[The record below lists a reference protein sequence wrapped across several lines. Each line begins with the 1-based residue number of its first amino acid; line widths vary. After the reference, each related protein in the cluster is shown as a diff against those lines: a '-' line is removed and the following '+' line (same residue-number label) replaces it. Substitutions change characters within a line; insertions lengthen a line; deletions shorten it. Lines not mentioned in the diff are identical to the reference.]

1 MNHWE
6 NWQLWNLL
14 GCWESISLLNYIDS
28 VIKTAS
34 KVAFYLQKSTLQ
46 PCIEY
51 GYHVW
56 ACSPSCHS
64 DMLDRLQKQIY
75 KTVSHTLVA
84 SLEPLAH
91 CRHIASVNL
100 LYRYLFSRCSS
111 ELAELVPIP
120 HYGGRSNCYSIGC
133 TIFLTPFP
141 DIIRMSMS
149 TVSFLT

>member
-1 MNHWE
+1 MNHCE

-28 VIKTAS
+28 AIKTAS